1 MNRKF
6 VMVLFSFLSI
16 ILLCPIHAQVGI
28 DTNTPDPSSA
38 LDIHSTTAGFLAPRM
53 TRTQMNSI
61 PNPAEGLIVICTDC
75 NGNGCINVF
84 FNGSWECVS
93 LDSKN
98 PVGQYDFSVV
108 EPLVSTFPD
117 FSDVRAS
124 ALISTGDILP
134 TYDGNIFRIGGGADG
149 AGAVINSDGNIALM
163 VNFESHYAVG
173 RLILDPQTLKPIQGD
188 YMLNSSVS
196 DYAAQC
202 SGTMWEAAI
211 HGGAENFFISASEY
225 FHHSPKR
232 IDIEEI
238 PNPSDSSD
246 NLTALGRFNWE
257 NTLPLPAAAYPGK
270 TVIMGGDDDRTDS
283 KGQIVLYYSTA
294 GDADLNGGSIYVLKR
309 VGANS
314 IENEE
319 DLAFGVEYN
328 VEFVEIP
335 NGASL
340 TKSEM
345 EDACIVANAFQFIRA
360 EDLDYG
366 KGSPTANRTV
376 YFSVTGT
383 NNTSNNW
390 GAGYKLV
397 LDPVN
402 PLVGK
407 LTQIISG
414 NTDTNNMDGNMPL
427 LSSPDNVC
435 VTENYIYWQEDP
447 TTFSRGHQA
456 YIWQTDLNGNNAK
469 PVLQINQPS
478 ITSNFSGEFGAL
490 IDITEKVANAD
501 QSIFVLCLQP
511 NYWTNT
517 SFQGIDG
524 HVLTDFTQHDG
535 SFDGITNSQESSFG
549 SQILIL
555 KGLPR

>member
-1 MNRKF
+1 MKF
-6 VMVLFSFLSI
+6 IISSFIICLLFVNFAI
-16 ILLCPIHAQVGI
+16 AQIGV
-28 DTNTPDPSSA
+28 NTTTPHPSSA
-38 LDIHSTTAGFLAPRM
+38 LDVSSSNSGFLAPRM
-53 TRTQMNSI
+53 TRQEMNSI

-84 FNGSWECVS
+84 FNETWECVG

-98 PVGQYDFSVV
+98 PVGQYDYSVV
-108 EPLVSTFPD
+108 EPLVSTFSA
-117 FSDVRAS
+117 FSNVGVS

-134 TYDGNIFRIGGGADG
+134 TYDGNIFRIGGAADG
-149 AGAVINSDGNIALM
+149 AGAVINSDGNIALI

-173 RLILDPQTLKPIQGD
+173 RIILDPLTLKPIQGD
-188 YMLNSSVS
+188 YMLNSSVN
-196 DYAAQC
+196 DYASQC
-202 SGTMWEAAI
+202 SGTMWESAI
-211 HGGAENFFISASEY
+211 HGGTENFFISSSEY
-225 FHHSPKR
+225 FHHTPKR

-257 NTLPLPAAAYPGK
+257 NNLPLPAIAYPGK
-270 TVIMGGDDDRTDS
+270 TVIIGGDDDRTDS
-283 KGQIVLYYSTA
+283 KGQIVLYYSDT
-294 GDADLNGGSIYVLKR
+294 GDADLSGGSIYVLKR
-309 VGANS
+309 TGVNT

-319 DLAFGVEYN
+319 DLTFGVEYD

-340 TKSEM
+340 TKGEM

-366 KGSPTANRTV
+366 KGTPEANRTV
-376 YFSVTGT
+376 YFAVTGT
-383 NNTSNNW
+383 NNTTNNW

-397 LDPVN
+397 LDPLN

-414 NTDTNNMDGNMPL
+414 NTNTNNMDGNMPL

-435 VTENYIYWQEDP
+435 VTENYVYWQEDP

-456 YIWQTDLNGNNAK
+456 YIWQTDLNGNNAI
-469 PVLQINQPS
+469 PVLQINKPS

-490 IDITEKVANAD
+490 LDITDKVANAD
-501 QSIFVLCLQP
+501 QSIFILCLQP
-511 NYWTNT
+511 NYWTNN
-517 SFQGIDG
+517 SFRGIDG
-524 HVLTDFTQHDG
+524 HVLTDFTQHNG
-535 SFDGITNSQESSFG
+535 QFDGITNSFESNMG

>member
-1 MNRKF
+1 MTKKF
-6 VMVLFSFLSI
+6 IVSFFLFVGLVSLNTGY
-16 ILLCPIHAQVGI
+16 AQIGI
-28 DTNTPDPSSA
+28 DTDTPDPSSA
-38 LDIHSTTAGFLAPRM
+38 LDINSTSAGFLAPRM
-53 TRTQMNSI
+53 TRAQMNNI

-84 FNGSWECVS
+84 FNGSWECVG

-98 PVGQYDFSVV
+98 PVGTYDYSVV

-117 FSDVRAS
+117 FSSVDVS

-134 TYDGNIFRIGGGADG
+134 TYDGNIFRIAGAADG
-149 AGAVINSDGNIALM
+149 AGAVINSDGNIALI

-196 DYAAQC
+196 DYASQC
-202 SGTMWEAAI
+202 SGTMWESAI
-211 HGGAENFFISASEY
+211 HGGAEDFFISASEY
-225 FHHSPKR
+225 FHHTPKR

-246 NLTALGRFNWE
+246 NFTAFGRFNWE
-257 NTLPLPAAAYPGK
+257 NALPLPAVAYPGK
-270 TVIMGGDDDRTDS
+270 TVIIGGDDDRTDS
-283 KGQIVLYYSTA
+283 KGQIIQYYSDA
-294 GDADLNGGSIYVLKR
+294 GDADLNGGSVYVLKR
-309 VGANS
+309 VGANA

-319 DLAFGVEYN
+319 DLAFGTEYD

-340 TKSEM
+340 TKGEM
-345 EDACIVANAFQFIRA
+345 EQACINANAFQFIRA

-366 KGSPTANRTV
+366 KGSPGANRTV

-397 LDPVN
+397 LDPAN
-402 PLVGK
+402 PLVGT

-469 PVLQINQPS
+469 PVMQINKPS

-490 IDITEKVANAD
+490 IDITDKVTNPD
-501 QSIFVLCLQP
+501 TSIFVLCLQP
-511 NYWTNT
+511 NYWSNN
-517 SFQGIDG
+517 SFKGIDG

-535 SFDGITNSQESSFG
+535 VFDGLTNSQESNLG